1 MAMIFRIIST
11 TYMPVKTTSDI
22 DTALPHE
29 LSSNST
35 SFVSIARKTQLARIN
50 RRILV
55 EVRPLHQADGCRA
68 YRVALAQDE
77 QRIIGMPSH
86 ISS

>member
-22 DTALPHE
+22 ATALPHE

-50 RRILV
+50 RRINWSKYGPFTKLMV
-55 EVRPLHQADGCRA
+55 AARIGLPLPRMNN
-68 YRVALAQDE
+68 E
-77 QRIIGMPSH
+77 
-86 ISS
+86 